1 MKRSNILILSLLF
14 GFFITNFALA
24 DPPDNT
30 LLKYHSAYLSIN
42 LNHALESSKII
53 YNLTK
58 EPSFDKKHLE
68 NDLNRIKQ
76 DIDDANINVAN
87 ILINTLAEKKKSI
100 DKYLKNIDEHLAQ
113 ASLDLKAIS
122 EKLQKQ
128 QDFAPLI
135 SDIYHQIN
143 KAENE
148 DHREIKRILKLKSF
162 NEPVLIKVKPE

>member
-1 MKRSNILILSLLF
+1 MKRLNILILSLLF
-14 GFFITNFALA
+14 GFFITNFASA

-42 LNHALESSKII
+42 LNHALEASKII

-58 EPSFDKKHLE
+58 EPTFDKKHLE
-68 NDLNRIKQ
+68 KDLNRIKQ

-87 ILINTLAEKKKSI
+87 ILINTLAEKKKLI

-148 DHREIKRILKLKSF
+148 DHKEIKRILKLKSF